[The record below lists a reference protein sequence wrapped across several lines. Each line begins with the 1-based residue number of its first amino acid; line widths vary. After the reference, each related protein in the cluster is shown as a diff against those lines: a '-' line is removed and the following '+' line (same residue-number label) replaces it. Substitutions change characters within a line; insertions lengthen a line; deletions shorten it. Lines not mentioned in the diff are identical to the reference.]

1 MALVFW
7 SIAIKFDWKQK
18 KCVYHREQAIRGP
31 MKDLFVLQ
39 IFLIVKKQIMEILN
53 RQVGK
58 TELFLEAY
66 GVFCPAAT
74 PENCL

>member
-1 MALVFW
+1 
-7 SIAIKFDWKQK
+7 
-18 KCVYHREQAIRGP
+18 
-31 MKDLFVLQ
+31 MKDSYVLQ

-53 RQVGK
+53 RQEGE

-74 PENCL
+74 PKNFK